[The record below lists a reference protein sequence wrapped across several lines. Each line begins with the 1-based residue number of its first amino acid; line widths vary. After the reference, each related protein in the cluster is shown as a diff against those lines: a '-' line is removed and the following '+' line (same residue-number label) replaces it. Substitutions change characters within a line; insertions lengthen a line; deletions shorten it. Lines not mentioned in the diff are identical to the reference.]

1 MFKHKLKASLIHL
14 SISLIL
20 VFLII
25 GTTMFFLFPELFVPV
40 TDFKEVASIIISVDL
55 VLGPLL
61 TFVAFNPQKPKK
73 LLYLDFSVIAAI
85 QLSALMYGAYSLFQI
100 HPVYVTFNVDR
111 FTIVTAK
118 DAEPEKAIDKTF
130 QVSKFDSGKL
140 AYAKMPTDTE
150 KQNDLLLSATMGGE
164 DLEQREEYYEPIE
177 DNLSAIIAKSLDP
190 DLIFK
195 DREDK
200 ETQKFLSSNK
210 NKLDKFAYLPL
221 NSMKKDA
228 IIVIDKTTAK
238 PVATFNIDP
247 WSLEVAKNKPEKTN
261 NGKQVLKN

>member
-1 MFKHKLKASLIHL
+1 MFTQKLKASMIHL

-25 GTTMFFLFPELFVPV
+25 GTTMFFLFPGLFVSV

-85 QLSALMYGAYSLFQI
+85 QLSALLYGAYSLFQI
-100 HPVYVTFNVDR
+100 HPVYVAFNVDR

-118 DAEPEKAIDKTF
+118 DAEPEKATDKTF
-130 QVSKFDSGKL
+130 RVSKFDSGKL
-140 AYAKMPTDTE
+140 AYAKMPTDIE

-164 DLEQREEYYEPIE
+164 DLEQREEYYEPVE

-195 DREDK
+195 GKKSKKTE
-200 ETQKFLSSNK
+200 KFLSK
-210 NKLDKFAYLPL
+210 NKTKLDDFAYLPL

-228 IIVIDKTTAK
+228 VIVIDKKTAQPVTT
-238 PVATFNIDP
+238 FDIDP
-247 WSLEVAKNKPEKTN
+247 WELTKN
-261 NGKQVLKN
+261 